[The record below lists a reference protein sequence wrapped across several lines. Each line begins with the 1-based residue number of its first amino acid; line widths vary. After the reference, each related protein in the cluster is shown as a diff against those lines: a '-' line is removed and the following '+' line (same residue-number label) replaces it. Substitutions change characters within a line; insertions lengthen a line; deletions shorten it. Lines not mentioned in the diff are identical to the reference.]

1 MRFDPPSLTQAPGS
15 TLALNVTVNSTDA
28 VHTFAMQLQ
37 YDPKVLQLLN
47 VSNGG
52 YLSRD
57 GQAVA
62 ITHRED
68 PETGKLQVS
77 AIRPPNTAGVTGE
90 GPVLTLTFLTKAKGE
105 SNVIPLSL
113 APRDA
118 AGKPL
123 AASASQAVVKVQ

>member
-1 MRFDPPSLTQAPGS
+1 VRFDPAAPTQASGS
-15 TLALNVTVNSTDA
+15 TLALNVMVNSGDPL
-28 VHTFAMQLQ
+28 HTLAMQLQ

-77 AIRPPNTAGVTGE
+77 AIRPPNTPGLSGE
-90 GPVLTLTFLTKAKGE
+90 GPVITLTFLTKGKGE

-118 AGKPL
+118 NGRPL